1 MDEVF
6 KTLKKLNVEYKV
18 INHEPV
24 FTVKNAQKIKEN
36 ISGVGCKNLFL
47 KNKKGYYLLIAEDQT
62 KIDLKNLSQKLNGH
76 LSFGSEEELKR
87 ILKLSKGSVSPFGII
102 NDKNHVVTI
111 LIDER
116 LKQKRLLFHPNI
128 NTKTISIMQQDLIK
142 FIEFEGNNYLFY

>member
-1 MDEVF
+1 M
-6 KTLKKLNVEYKV
+6 
-18 INHEPV
+18 
-24 FTVKNAQKIKEN
+24 
-36 ISGVGCKNLFL
+36 
-47 KNKKGYYLLIAEDQT
+47 